1 VLYCNYH
8 LATGTQPTG
17 WNYTGQTT
25 ASFIYWEPVWTS
37 KPAPVLPKA
46 WRWYD
51 TFRTWAEPKALLLLD
66 GCKQAIRRAQERLP
80 MQQRRKQKRKAYM
93 QNLYETKLQ

>member
-1 VLYCNYH
+1 MYCCIH
-8 LATGTQPTG
+8 SHTTGTQPG

-25 ASFIYWEPVWTS
+25 SSFDYWEPVWTS
-37 KPAPVLPKA
+37 KPVPTLPKA

-80 MQQRRKQKRKAYM
+80 MQQRRKQKRKAYV
-93 QNLYETKLQ
+93 QHLYETKLQ